1 MFECGI
7 IRLTARHACGI
18 MRDYKRI
25 SRESFMTN
33 PDNIVRTRARN
44 GGRASVYEAN
54 GWAQS
59 FTSGIIDGNGVI
71 QNNVADMN
79 VLVGGSTTKPD
90 VVLAEN
96 PVGYKVALDLVTQ
109 QAVTITKPAS
119 NSRISAIVAYTDDLS
134 LPTTEDTVTG
144 SPSSCGLIVVNGT
157 AGSSPSAP
165 SDTTIRNAIT
175 ADGATGSQ
183 AAYCVIATVL
193 VASNT
198 TSITNNEITNNMAKL
213 GAKNIDFAT
222 IGGSYSTSEIAT
234 GATWVDGKTIYK
246 KSFSTTSGPQDGS
259 TKRFAHEIANLGT
272 VIKAD
277 GFIYNSAASQY
288 WAIPTSFGSEGWAS
302 IRVDFENIYLNN
314 SGIAMAQKPCVI
326 TIYYTKA
333 S

>member
-59 FTSGIIDGNGVI
+59 FTSGIIDGNGVV

-165 SDTTIRNAIT
+165 SDATIRNAIT

-222 IGGSYSTSEIAT
+222 FGENYSTTEIDT
-234 GATWVDGKTIYK
+234 GFTWIDGKTIYRK
-246 KSFSTTSGPQDGS
+246 TIDTGALPNNTYKDVQLNISNLSKIIKFEGYAWSSTQNIPLPFSANSPYLVEVSASNTNVRIYTFTDRSSFTES
-259 TKRFAHEIANLGT
+259 
-272 VIKAD
+272 
-277 GFIYNSAASQY
+277 Y
-288 WAIPTSFGSEGWAS
+288 
-302 IRVDFENIYLNN
+302 
-314 SGIAMAQKPCVI
+314 I
-326 TIYYTKA
+326 TIYYTK
-333 S
+333 SS